1 MRDNPQILSGP
12 NVGVAAGGP
21 SFALRHRLFRAVWLV
36 SWALLAS
43 WTPPPLHQWR
53 RLMLVAFG
61 ATLHPTAKVYGSARV
76 WYPPNLR
83 MEALAVLGPRST
95 CYCVA
100 SVVLEA
106 GAIISQGAH
115 LCGATHAVDEP
126 TFQLVAKP
134 IVIGTGAWI
143 AAEAFVGPGVTAKEG
158 SVLGARGVAFRDLE
172 TYTIYAG
179 NPARPL
185 RARGP

>member
-53 RLMLVAFG
+53 RLVLVAFG
-61 ATLHPTAKVYGSARV
+61 AAMHPTAKVYGSAQV

-83 MEALAVLGPRST
+83 MGARAVLGPRSI

-100 SVVLEA
+100 SVVLED
-106 GAIISQGAH
+106 GAIVSQGAH

-126 TFQLVAKP
+126 SFPLLAEP
-134 IVIGTGAWI
+134 IVIGRGAWI
-143 AAEAFVGPGVTAKEG
+143 AVEAFVGPGVVAEAG
-158 SVLGARGVAFRDLE
+158 SVLGARGVAFSNLE
-172 TYTIYAG
+172 PHTIYVG

-185 RARGP
+185 RVRGP

>member
-1 MRDNPQILSGP
+1 MKHDPQILAGP
-12 NVGVAAGGP
+12 DTGIAVGAP

-36 SWALLAS
+36 SWTLLAA
-43 WTPPPLHQWR
+43 WTPPPMHSWR
-53 RLMLVAFG
+53 RLVLVAFG
-61 ATLHPTAKVYGSARV
+61 AAMHPTAKVYGSARV

-83 MEALAVLGPRST
+83 MEARAVLGPRSI

-100 SVVLEA
+100 PVALGE
-106 GAIISQGAH
+106 GAIVSQGAH

-126 TFQLVAKP
+126 GFQLVAKP
-134 IVIGTGAWI
+134 IVIGKAAWI
-143 AAEAFVGPGVTAKEG
+143 AAEAFVGPGVTAKDG
-158 SVLGARGVAFRDLE
+158 SVLGARGVAFSDLE
-172 TYTIYAG
+172 PRTIYAG